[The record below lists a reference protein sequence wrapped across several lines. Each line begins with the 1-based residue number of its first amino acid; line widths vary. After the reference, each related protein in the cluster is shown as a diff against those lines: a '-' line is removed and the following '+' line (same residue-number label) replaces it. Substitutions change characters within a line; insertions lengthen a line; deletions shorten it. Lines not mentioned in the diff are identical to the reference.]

1 MNLGPVGLAVGTSS
15 ALSLLFPSPRP
26 HHPRA
31 QDLEEMNKNSSH
43 AFKYFLL
50 LLLLSEVKSEAGRK
64 GGLGKFL
71 NSYFFNRFWFSAYTL
86 ML

>member
-50 LLLLSEVKSEAGRK
+50 LLLLSEVKSEGEEGRPWE
-64 GGLGKFL
+64 GFELLFL
-71 NSYFFNRFWFSAYTL
+71 Q
-86 ML
+86 

>member
-1 MNLGPVGLAVGTSS
+1 MKLGSVSLAVGTSS
-15 ALSLLFPSPRP
+15 ALSYFHPLCP

-31 QDLEEMNKNSSH
+31 QDLKEMNKNSSH

-50 LLLLSEVKSEAGRK
+50 LLLLSEVKSEVGRK

-71 NSYFFNRFWFSAYTL
+71 TSSFFNRFWFSAYTITL
-86 ML
+86 

>member
-43 AFKYFLL
+43 AFKYLL

-64 GGLGKFL
+64 AGLGKFL
-71 NSYFFNRFWFSAYTL
+71 TSYFFNRFWFSAYTI